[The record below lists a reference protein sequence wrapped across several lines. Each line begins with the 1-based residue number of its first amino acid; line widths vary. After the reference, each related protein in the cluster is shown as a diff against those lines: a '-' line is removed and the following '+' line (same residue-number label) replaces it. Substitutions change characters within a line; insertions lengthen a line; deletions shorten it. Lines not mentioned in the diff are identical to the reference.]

1 MRLVLLALVAWVLAA
16 PAAWAIAPSEM
27 LKDPVLEHRAR
38 ELSKELRCPKCQNQ
52 SLDDSE
58 ADIARDLRRIV
69 RERMV
74 AGDSNQEIKDYL
86 VARYGEF
93 VLLKPPVKESTWILW
108 FGPLGLA
115 VIGAFVI
122 WQIAR
127 RGRAKLATEPDRG
140 PDDEETTGSVTG

>member
-1 MRLVLLALVAWVLAA
+1 MKALLLSLVIAMAADVPLQDPAEEARAQELMREIRCVACENEPVSQSAA
-16 PAAWAIAPSEM
+16 PIAEDM
-27 LKDPVLEHRAR
+27 
-38 ELSKELRCPKCQNQ
+38 
-52 SLDDSE
+52 
-58 ADIARDLRRIV
+58 
-69 RERMV
+69 RERIREMISEGSTDQQV
-74 AGDSNQEIKDYL
+74 RDWFES
-86 VARYGEF
+86 RYGEF